1 MSESGSYITQTTLTA
16 GAENNVY
23 IDLTDYSEV
32 DKIYAIS
39 LYSDFTAGDEI
50 YISKITG
57 YSSQY
62 TSDELES
69 MTKKSTDTINATDDN
84 KNSEGD
90 FLMPLAFVFIIV
102 VVSGAVFIALR
113 RRSGV

>member
-1 MSESGSYITQTTLTA
+1 EK
-16 GAENNVY
+16 
-23 IDLTDYSEV
+23 

-39 LYSDFTAGDEI
+39 IYSDFTAGDEI

-69 MTKKSTDTINATDDN
+69 MIKKNPGTISDTGDN
-84 KNSEGD
+84 KYGD
-90 FLMPLAFVFIIV
+90 GGFITPLAVVFIII

-113 RRSGV
+113 RRS